1 MILSKVVGC
10 PTVIIFGLTTCVAKR
25 RNTLSKIRKFAGC
38 IGIIFGLI
46 SSSAIAG
53 GSHDP
58 ATLKVALLPD
68 ENAATIIQD
77 NKPLQAFLEKELNKK
92 IKLIVT
98 TDYSSMIEAMRFG
111 RIDIAYFGPASYT
124 IAKDKMK
131 GGKLDIEPFAARL
144 KGGSTTYQSVVIA
157 SVKSGLS
164 SMKDMKGKNL
174 QVAFGDQASTSSHFA
189 PKFTLMQAGVL
200 TGKDYKE
207 NFLGAHDA
215 VAINVQRNNAQVGG
229 LSRPIFERLL
239 SKGQIDKNKVKILAY
254 SDPLPQ
260 YPWAMRTDLKE
271 SLQATIRK
279 AFYSLKKGTKTGDAI
294 LKPFK
299 GEGFG
304 KVTDADYNIIRSI
317 RKSVSGK

>member
-1 MILSKVVGC
+1 MNARTMVSQTL
-10 PTVIIFGLTTCVAKR
+10 VIYGIAISVAKR
-25 RNTLSKIRKFAGC
+25 RNTMSKLRNFAGYVA
-38 IGIIFGLI
+38 IVLVLMT
-46 SSSAIAG
+46 SSAMAG
-53 GSHDP
+53 GSHAP

-77 NKPLQAFLEKELNKK
+77 NKPLQAFLEKKLNKN

-131 GGKLDIEPFAARL
+131 GGKLDIEPFAARV
-144 KGGSTTYQSVVIA
+144 KRGSATYQSVVIA
-157 SVKSGLS
+157 SAKSGLTS
-164 SMKDMKGKNL
+164 IKDMKGKGL

-189 PKFTLMQAGVL
+189 PKFTLMQADVI

-215 VAINVQRNNAQVGG
+215 VAINVQQNNAQVGG

-239 SKGQIDKNKVKILAY
+239 RKGQIDKTKVKVLAY
-254 SDPLPQ
+254 SKPLPQ
-260 YPWAMRTDLKE
+260 YPWAMRTDLK
-271 SLQATIRK
+271 SDLQMAIRK
-279 AFYSLKKGTKTGDAI
+279 AFYSLKKGTNTGDAI

-304 KVTDADYNIIRSI
+304 KVTDADYDIIRSI